1 MDLFRYFIRFLY
13 KIRWYLII
21 LPIISLI
28 VAWFLTRNM
37 EHIYDTNTTIYTG
50 MITGYN
56 LEGTTGSV
64 GGNSQTNITNLML
77 IVTTDN
83 TIHEVALRL
92 FGRCMMYGNPN
103 KDNNYISAE
112 HFRQL
117 NATVPPEV
125 KALINRNSE
134 DQTYANLK
142 AYEKPT
148 QNNYIFGLLNYHQYF
163 GIDNI
168 TSRLKVLQLDQ
179 SDIIDIG
186 YSANDAGIAFN
197 TLDILNKVFARQYQ
211 QLRFGETNNVIRF
224 FEKEVARL
232 YKVLSNAEDDL
243 IRYNI
248 SKKIINYEEQTK
260 ALTGLEAQQQNFR
273 NDQLMNYTTSKA
285 LLDYLER
292 QLGNRAQV
300 IRSNR
305 EFTNQVR
312 DISRIQSRIS
322 NLRIMSS
329 EGGGQNNESQEEL
342 AKAQRDLQKATGRV
356 TQLTKD
362 IEASTF
368 STETGVK
375 ANDML
380 ERWLEQLLLME
391 KTKAEMTATDIMKEN
406 LERQY
411 LFYAPI
417 GATIERKVR
426 HISFIEGNYMEMLK
440 ALNAARM
447 RQRNLQMSTA
457 TLRVLNPPMFPL
469 NAQPTNRIMILLG
482 SLLLTFMLTALWFL
496 IIEMLDRTLRDR
508 MRSERITQIP
518 VMGCF
523 PKESN
528 LRYRRFNKTIADM
541 AMKQL
546 SKSLLPHFKEGQ
558 QNVLNFFKEG
568 QQNVLNLISTDSGN
582 GKSYLAQELENYWI
596 SIGLEVRRLTY
607 DEDFLAEDSK
617 FILAK
622 DIKDLCPDILPNEI
636 AIVEYPNMD
645 DNSISP
651 ALLNMGTINLMVTRA
666 NRTWKDI
673 DQKALKEL
681 QTMLDDDHK
690 DTLFM
695 YLTEASRYAV
705 EEFVGQLPPY
715 TRFNN
720 FVYRI
725 SQLGLTAT
733 ENEHSL

>member
-224 FEKEVARL
+224 FEKEVGRL
-232 YKVLSNAEDDL
+232 YKILTNAEDDL

-248 SKKIINYEEQTK
+248 SKRIINYEEQTK

-273 NDQLMNYTTSKA
+273 NDQLLNYTTSKA

-292 QLGNRAQV
+292 QLGNRAQI
-300 IRSNR
+300 IRSNT
-305 EFTNQVR
+305 EFTKQVR

-322 NLRIMSS
+322 NLRLMSS
-329 EGGGQNNESQEEL
+329 EGGAQNNESQEEL

-391 KTKAEMTATDIMKEN
+391 KTKAEMTATDIMKDN
-406 LERQY
+406 LDRQY

-426 HISFIEGNYMEMLK
+426 HIGFIEGNYMEMLK

-558 QNVLNFFKEG
+558 QNVLN
-568 QQNVLNLISTDSGN
+568 LISTDSGN

-622 DIKDLCPDILPNEI
+622 GIKDLCPDILPNEI
-636 AIVEYPNMD
+636 AIIEYPNMD

-666 NRTWKDI
+666 NRTWKDV
-673 DQKALKEL
+673 DQKALREL
-681 QTMLDDDHK
+681 QTMLDEDHK

>member
-1 MDLFRYFIRFLY
+1 MDLFRYLVRFLY
-13 KIRWYLII
+13 KIRWYLVI
-21 LPIISLI
+21 LPMISII
-28 VAWFLTRNM
+28 VAWFMTRHM
-37 EHIYDTNTTIYTG
+37 ERIYDTNTTIYTG

-56 LEGTTGSV
+56 LEGGSGV
-64 GGNSQTNITNLML
+64 AGGNQQTNITNLML
-77 IVTTDN
+77 IITTDN
-83 TIHEVALRL
+83 TIHEVSLRL
-92 FGRCMMYGNPN
+92 LARCLMYGNPN

-117 NATVPPEV
+117 SATVPAEV
-125 KALINRNSE
+125 KALVNHNSE
-134 DQTYANLK
+134 SQTYANLK
-142 AYEKPT
+142 AYEKPS
-148 QNNYIFGLLNYHQYF
+148 QENYLFSLLNYHPYF
-163 GIDNI
+163 GINNI
-168 TSRLKVLQLDQ
+168 TSRLKVLQLNR

-186 YSANDAGIAFN
+186 YSANDAGIAYN
-197 TLDILNKVFARQYQ
+197 TLDILNEVFARQYQ
-211 QLRFGETNNVIRF
+211 QIRFGETGNVIKF

-232 YKVLSNAEDDL
+232 YRILSNAEDDL
-243 IRYNI
+243 IRYNV
-248 SKKIINYEEQTK
+248 SKKIINYDEQTK

-273 NDQLMNYTTSKA
+273 NDQLMNYTRAKH

-300 IRSNR
+300 IRSNQ
-305 EFTNQVR
+305 EFTNQVK

-322 NLRIMSS
+322 NLRLMSS
-329 EGGGQNNESQEEL
+329 EGGGMDTESQIEL
-342 AKAQRDLQKATGRV
+342 AKAQRDLQAATGRV
-356 TQLTKD
+356 TELTKD
-362 IEASTF
+362 IEASTY

-375 ANDML
+375 ANEML
-380 ERWLEQLLLME
+380 SRWLEQLLLLE
-391 KTKAEMTATDIMKEN
+391 KTKAEMTATDIMKQS
-406 LERQY
+406 LDKQY
-411 LFYAPI
+411 YFYAPI
-417 GATIERKVR
+417 GATLDRKAR
-426 HISFIEGNYMEMLK
+426 HIGFIEGNYMEMLK
-440 ALNAARM
+440 ALNSARL

-457 TLRVLNPPMFPL
+457 SLRVLNPPMFPL

-482 SLLLTFMLTALWFL
+482 AFMLTFMLTALWFL

-518 VMGCF
+518 VMGCY

-546 SKSLLPHFKEGQ
+546 SKALLPHFQ
-558 QNVLNFFKEG
+558 EG
-568 QQNVLNLISTDSGN
+568 QQNVLNLISTDTGN

-596 SIGLEVRRLTY
+596 SIGLQVRRLTY

-622 DIKDLCPDILPNEI
+622 GIKDLCPDILPDEI
-636 AIVEYPNMD
+636 AIIEYPNLD
-645 DNSISP
+645 ENSISP
-651 ALLNMGTINLMVTRA
+651 ALLNIGTVNLMVTRA
-666 NRTWKDI
+666 NRTWKDV
-673 DQKALKEL
+673 DQKALKEV
-681 QTMLDDDHK
+681 QAMLDEEHK

-715 TRFNN
+715 TKFNN

-733 ENEHSL
+733 ENEHGK

>member
-1 MDLFRYFIRFLY
+1 MDLFRYFVRFLY
-13 KIRWYLII
+13 KIRWYLVI
-21 LPIISLI
+21 LPMIALI
-28 VAWFLTRNM
+28 VAWFSTRNM
-37 EHIYDTNTTIYTG
+37 ERIYDANTTIYTG

-56 LEGTTGSV
+56 IEGSSGSA
-64 GGNSQTNITNLML
+64 GGNSQTNMTNLML
-77 IVTTDN
+77 IITTDN

-92 FGRCMMYGNPN
+92 FARCMMYGNPN

-117 NATVPPEV
+117 SATVPADV
-125 KALINRNSE
+125 KALINHNNESA
-134 DQTYANLK
+134 TYANLK
-142 AYEKPT
+142 AYEKPS
-148 QNNYIFGLLNYHQYF
+148 QDNFLFGLLNYHHYF
-163 GIDNI
+163 SINSI
-168 TSRLKVLQLDQ
+168 TSRLKVLQLQ
-179 SDIIDIG
+179 KSDIIDIG
-186 YSANDAGIAFN
+186 YSANDAGIVYN
-197 TLDILNKVFARQYQ
+197 TLDILNDVFARQYQ
-211 QLRFGETNNVIRF
+211 QLRYGETNNVIKF
-224 FEKEVARL
+224 FEREVARL
-232 YKVLSNAEDDL
+232 YRILTSAEDDL
-243 IRYNI
+243 IRYNV
-248 SKKIINYEEQTK
+248 SKRIINYGEQTK
-260 ALTGLEAQQQNFR
+260 QVASLEAQQQNFR

-322 NLRIMSS
+322 NLKLMSS
-329 EGGGQNNESQEEL
+329 EGGGNNLESQEEL
-342 AKAQRDLQKATGRV
+342 AKAQRDLQRATGRV
-356 TQLTKD
+356 SQLTKD
-362 IEASTF
+362 IEAASF

-375 ANDML
+375 AQDML
-380 ERWLEQLLLME
+380 GRWLEQLLLLE
-391 KTKAEMTATDIMKEN
+391 KTKAEMTATDIMKNE
-406 LERQY
+406 LDRQY

-417 GATIERKVR
+417 GATLDRKAR
-426 HISFIEGNYMEMLK
+426 HIGFIEGNYMEMLRS
-440 ALNAARM
+440 LNAARM

-469 NAQPTNRIMILLG
+469 NAQPTNRLMVLLG
-482 SLLLTFMLTALWFL
+482 AFMLTFALTTLYFL

-508 MRSERITQIP
+508 MRSERITNIP

-546 SKSLLPHFKEGQ
+546 SKALLP
-558 QNVLNFFKEG
+558 NFKEG

-582 GKSYLAQELENYWI
+582 GKSYIAQELENYWI
-596 SIGLEVRRLTY
+596 SIGLQVRRLTY

-622 DIKDLCPDILPNEI
+622 DIKDLCPDILPDEI
-636 AIVEYPNMD
+636 AIIEYPNLD
-645 DNSISP
+645 DYSISP

-666 NRTWKDI
+666 NRTWKDV
-673 DQKALKEL
+673 DQKALNEV
-681 QTMLDDDHK
+681 QAMLDEEHK
-690 DTLFM
+690 NTLYM
-695 YLTEASRYAV
+695 YLTEATRYAV

-715 TRFNN
+715 TKFNN
-720 FVYRI
+720 FVYRM

-733 ENEHSL
+733 ENEHAL

>member
-1 MDLFRYFIRFLY
+1 MDLFRYIVRFLY
-13 KIRWYLII
+13 KIRWYLVI
-21 LPIISLI
+21 LPMIALI
-28 VAWFLTRNM
+28 VAWFMTRNM
-37 EHIYDTNTTIYTG
+37 DRIYDTNTTIYTG

-56 LEGTTGSV
+56 LEGSGAV

-77 IVTTDN
+77 IITTDN

-117 NATVPPEV
+117 NATVPAEV
-125 KALINRNSE
+125 KALINHNSE
-134 DQTYANLK
+134 AQTYANLK
-142 AYEKPT
+142 AYEKPS
-148 QNNYIFGLLNYHQYF
+148 QDNFLFGILNYHPYF
-163 GIDNI
+163 GINSI
-168 TSRLKVLQLDQ
+168 TSRLKVLQLNG

-186 YSANDAGIAFN
+186 YSANDAGIAYN
-197 TLDILNKVFARQYQ
+197 TLDILNEVFARQYQ
-211 QLRFGETNNVIRF
+211 QIRFGETNNVIRF
-224 FEKEVARL
+224 FEKEVGRL
-232 YKVLSNAEDDL
+232 YKILTNAEDDL

-248 SKKIINYEEQTK
+248 SKRIINYGEQTK

-300 IRSNR
+300 IRSNQ

-322 NLRIMSS
+322 NLRLMSS
-329 EGGGQNNESQEEL
+329 ESGAQNNESQEEL
-342 AKAQRDLQKATGRV
+342 AKAQRDLQKATSRV

-362 IEASTF
+362 IEASTY
-368 STETGVK
+368 STETGVR
-375 ANDML
+375 ANSMID
-380 ERWLEQLLLME
+380 RWLEQILLLE
-391 KTKAEMTATDIMKEN
+391 KTKAEMTATDIMKNN
-406 LERQY
+406 LDKQY

-417 GATIERKVR
+417 GATLDRKDR
-426 HISFIEGNYMEMLK
+426 HIGFIEGNYMEMLK
-440 ALNAARM
+440 ALNAARL

-469 NAQPTNRIMILLG
+469 NAQPTNRLMILLG
-482 SLLLTFMLTALWFL
+482 AFFLTFALTTLWFL
-496 IIEMLDRTLRDR
+496 IIELLDRTLRDR
-508 MRSERITQIP
+508 MRSERITKVP

-546 SKSLLPHFKEGQ
+546 SKALLPHFKEGQ
-558 QNVLNFFKEG
+558 QNVLN
-568 QQNVLNLISTDSGN
+568 LLSTDSGN

-596 SIGLEVRRLTY
+596 SIGLQVRRLTY

-622 DIKDLCPDILPNEI
+622 DIKDLCPDILPDEI
-636 AIVEYPNMD
+636 AIIEYPNLD

-651 ALLNMGTINLMVTRA
+651 ALLNIGTVNLMVTRA
-666 NRTWKDI
+666 NRTWKDV
-673 DQKALKEL
+673 DQKALKEV
-681 QTMLDDDHK
+681 QAMLDEEHK

-715 TRFNN
+715 TKFNN
-720 FVYRI
+720 FVYRM
-725 SQLGLTAT
+725 SQLGLTAV
-733 ENEHSL
+733 ENEHAK

>member
-1 MDLFRYFIRFLY
+1 MDLFRYFVRFLY
-13 KIRWYLII
+13 KIRWYLVI
-21 LPIISLI
+21 LPMIALI
-28 VAWFLTRNM
+28 VAWFMTRHM
-37 EHIYDTNTTIYTG
+37 ERIYDTNTTIYTG

-56 LEGTTGSV
+56 LEGTGSV

-77 IVTTDN
+77 IITTDN

-125 KALINRNSE
+125 KALINHNSE
-134 DQTYANLK
+134 SQTYANLK
-142 AYEKPT
+142 AYEKPS
-148 QNNYIFGLLNYHQYF
+148 QDNYLFGILNYHPYF
-163 GIDNI
+163 GINNI
-168 TSRLKVLQLDQ
+168 TSRLKVLQLNN

-186 YSANDAGIAFN
+186 YSANDAGIAYN
-197 TLDILNKVFARQYQ
+197 TLDILNEVFARQYQ
-211 QLRFGETNNVIRF
+211 QIRYGESSNVIRF

-232 YKVLSNAEDDL
+232 YKILTNAEDDL

-248 SKKIINYEEQTK
+248 SKRIINYGEQTK
-260 ALTGLEAQQQNFR
+260 QLTILEAQQQNFR

-285 LLDYLER
+285 LMDYLER

-300 IRSNR
+300 IRSNK

-322 NLRIMSS
+322 NLRLMSS
-329 EGGGQNNESQEEL
+329 EGGAQNIESQEEL
-342 AKAQRDLQKATGRV
+342 AKAQRDLQAATGRV

-362 IEASTF
+362 IEAATY
-368 STETGVK
+368 STETGIR

-380 ERWLEQLLLME
+380 GRWLEQILLLE
-391 KTKAEMTATDIMKEN
+391 KTKAEMTATDIMKRE
-406 LERQY
+406 LDKQY
-411 LFYAPI
+411 FFYAPI
-417 GATIERKVR
+417 GATLDRKSR
-426 HISFIEGNYMEMLK
+426 HIGFIEGNYMEMLK
-440 ALNAARM
+440 ALNAARL

-469 NAQPTNRIMILLG
+469 NAQPTNRLMILLG
-482 SLLLTFMLTALWFL
+482 AFLLTFMLTTLWFL

-508 MRSERITQIP
+508 MRSERITKVP
-518 VMGCF
+518 VIGCF

-528 LRYRRFNKTIADM
+528 LRYRRFNKTISDM

-546 SKSLLPHFKEGQ
+546 SKALLPH
-558 QNVLNFFKEG
+558 FKEG

-596 SIGLEVRRLTY
+596 SIGLQVRRLTY

-622 DIKDLCPDILPNEI
+622 DIKDLCPDILPDEI
-636 AIVEYPNMD
+636 AIIEYPNLD

-651 ALLNMGTINLMVTRA
+651 ALLNIGTVNLMVTRA

-673 DQKALKEL
+673 DQKALKEV
-681 QTMLDDDHK
+681 QAMLDEEHK
-690 DTLFM
+690 NTLFM

-715 TRFNN
+715 TKFNN
-720 FVYRI
+720 FVYRM
-725 SQLGLTAT
+725 SQLGLTAI
-733 ENEHSL
+733 ENEHAK